1 MGFFASPRGPSP
13 NPDLAVCDPGR
24 QGRASDPPGC
34 GTLPRARHMVP
45 GLQWGCGELSC
56 LLRVWS
62 CPGLRPRLV
71 GRLRDLVSWQWTGG
85 APRPL
90 PLLTRL
96 LPPSTA
102 VCSPGLCFNGGH
114 CVSGSAQSC
123 RCPPGF
129 QGPRCQHGE
138 WRPLQVL
145 HVGESLMVGGGGVS
159 GALPL
164 PPTAPPQG
172 VGRRGNAATPFLM
185 DASAPS

>member
-1 MGFFASPRGPSP
+1 M
-13 NPDLAVCDPGR
+13 
-24 QGRASDPPGC
+24 
-34 GTLPRARHMVP
+34 
-45 GLQWGCGELSC
+45 
-56 LLRVWS
+56 
-62 CPGLRPRLV
+62 

-145 HVGESLMVGGGGVS
+145 HVGESLKVGGGGVS

-164 PPTAPPQG
+164 PPTAPPRVLEGGATLRPPFSWMPLHHHESSPSKSALCGWGQWAWRQIG
-172 VGRRGNAATPFLM
+172 MNLGPWVSWEAVRPRGP
-185 DASAPS
+185 